1 MHSGPLI
8 PDPVILTSLS
18 TAPPSE
24 VRRSVRT
31 PLEKHPQS
39 PPPAIPSWRTGVRAA
54 LTGGSPAWSGTS
66 GPERQI
72 QTRVCKR
79 PESHGHPATCSRTPL
94 PCAGPHASSART
106 SAPRT
111 WYSASSSLDRRLP
124 EPPIAAVR
132 AQLGQLSPGRR
143 QLSHFRPRG
152 RVPAQSPQQPLP
164 GLRPRARPCLQCPA
178 TLSAAQRASS
188 RLPAGPGELEGGP
201 GEEPDAPGRSP
212 GLMAPPSSG
221 RGGTSHAHVMQTAPA
236 SRAPRL
242 Y

>member
-1 MHSGPLI
+1 MHSVPPI
-8 PDPVILTSLS
+8 PEPVILTSL
-18 TAPPSE
+18 
-24 VRRSVRT
+24 
-31 PLEKHPQS
+31 KHGPALGGEAS
-39 PPPAIPSWRTGVRAA
+39 SSCPARKITRKALPTAIPSWRTGVRAA

-72 QTRVCKR
+72 QTSVCKR
-79 PESHGHPATCSRTPL
+79 PESHGRPATCSRTPL

-152 RVPAQSPQQPLP
+152 RVPAQSPQQPLL
-164 GLRPRARPCLQCPA
+164 GLRPRARPCLQCPG
-178 TLSAAQRASS
+178 TLSAAQRAS
-188 RLPAGPGELEGGP
+188 PGSPRAQESWREG
-201 GEEPDAPGRSP
+201 PGRSRTR
-212 GLMAPPSSG
+212 
-221 RGGTSHAHVMQTAPA
+221 RGGAQA
-236 SRAPRL
+236 L
-242 Y
+242 